1 METHVCCRHVP
12 EAVEYR
18 LHCSRDA
25 PTAPFKPGQTVHWS
39 LGEMV
44 AMWRRAAPRC
54 VGAGGA
60 VGALWLYFGRSA
72 EPDGPAGR
80 PSRDVDAGLRYVR
93 DEGCGR
99 RMSHAG
105 VRLLDGRAAMTSEKF
120 NLAKQ
125 AFQIFP
131 AALAEGR
138 VASKILR
145 GRISSSQPRGPS
157 AMTVAADESPAN
169 LNYNYCCLPGPQRKC
184 ELVLHWKQLTSIWIV
199 FFVIAGVSYHAPPV
213 MLPAIMDEFHT
224 DQYHVSWIPAVFQLM
239 KGIFTVPGGFAL
251 DIFGCTRCLRAGS
264 LVVLVCSALYP
275 MAPSLW
281 WLASLQGVYG
291 VAYNLS
297 GIAACIVFLTSW
309 FEQQRALAIAILTTA
324 FSMAGVCFPPLI
336 GSLIQHHGW
345 RMASCVGPVL
355 MVFLVLPLAFLALRD
370 GTLLRPRS
378 QRQHF
383 QVVRRPCDDS
393 EEVEVGQS
401 ALREPGPRN
410 PSSLNFLQSL
420 WLGAVWHLA
429 FLSLYQLYIIIA
441 LLNTLVLYLKTD
453 VGMSV
458 ELCGLYSSVVFQ
470 ASIAAKLLAGAAMD
484 SRQALTGMVSC
495 FVLLMGTLL
504 LLDFAKGGR
513 ALTTNHNQLMAF
525 AVIYGLGFGGS
536 YSVLS
541 AKPAKMFGKMDDFS
555 KLQGFFMLFQV
566 IGHSARR
573 HRDRCCCRDLLLE
586 PCRGPQDVLQAGVR
600 HYSDGCLPMLQQCA
614 PRKFTGADRVLAFH
628 HHVRHQR
635 AESQLGA
642 NGAEDALAGYDYRV
656 HSDYTADSASE
667 VLEWQLQS
675 LSAEEA
681 ATYQQG
687 RFLLINAWRNLSK
700 HPVQNDHLAVC
711 DAASVLESHLLV
723 NSTGTSSREKRELTS
738 ENFAELVV
746 GPTARYEVSHHHR
759 WFYFPELR
767 DTELLIFKCFDSDPK
782 AAARYVLHSAVRL
795 PGDASRARESV
806 EVRTIALASS
816 REVASWTVG
825 DSFPSRESQ
834 SGPQWH
840 RRISWHLASDVAAAN
855 AWSFDWHLTKNPW
868 EGLTSSF
875 FMILATELGDETFI
889 IAAVM
894 SMRHPKF
901 TVLCGA
907 LGALYLM
914 TVLSAFLGVVLPNLI
929 SQERVTQCATV
940 LYTFFGLRLMWV
952 GMRGEDDK
960 DEEFEEV
967 ENTLKDSASK
977 GQKSWLRRM
986 FSQFCTPV
994 FLEALMLTFLAE
1006 WGDRSQ
1012 IATISLAAHQNPI
1025 AVIVGAML
1033 GHTICTGLAVFGGEF
1048 LGKRI
1053 PQRYVAFG
1061 GGCLFIVFALLNLL
1075 GVLQ

>member
-1 METHVCCRHVP
+1 M
-12 EAVEYR
+12 
-18 LHCSRDA
+18 S
-25 PTAPFKPGQTVHWS
+25 
-39 LGEMV
+39 

-54 VGAGGA
+54 LGAGGT
-60 VGALWLYFGRSA
+60 VGALWLFFGPSA
-72 EPDGPAGR
+72 DPDGPAGR

-105 VRLLDGRAAMTSEKF
+105 VRLLDGRSAMSSEKLS
-120 NLAKQ
+120 LAKQ
-125 AFQIFP
+125 APWKGLGPSKFSGC
-131 AALAEGR
+131 AA
-138 VASKILR
+138 KILR
-145 GRISSSQPRGPS
+145 GRISSSQPRGPR

-169 LNYNYCCLPGPQRKC
+169 FSYNYCCLPGPQRKC

-239 KGIFTVPGGFAL
+239 KGIFTIPGGFAL
-251 DIFGCTRCLRAGS
+251 DIFGCARCLRAGA

-297 GIAACIVFLTSW
+297 GIAPCIVFLTSW

-324 FSMAGVCFPPLI
+324 FSMSGVCFPPLI

-345 RMASCVGPVL
+345 RMASSLGPVL

-370 GTLLRPRS
+370 GTLLRTRS

-383 QVVRRPCDDS
+383 QVVRRPGDDS
-393 EEVEVGQS
+393 EEVEDDQS
-401 ALREPGPRN
+401 TLPEPGPRN
-410 PSSLNFLQSL
+410 PSSLNFQQSL
-420 WLGAVWHLA
+420 RLGAVWHLA

-484 SRQALTGMVSC
+484 ARPALTGMVSC
-495 FVLLMGTLL
+495 FVLLIGTLL

-513 ALTTNHNQLMAF
+513 ALTANHNQLMAF

-566 IGHSARR
+566 IGGFLGTLVTGISFKSLLPVSPDDLVSA
-573 HRDRCCCRDLLLE
+573 E
-586 PCRGPQDVLQAGVR
+586 TFFSNPAEVR
-600 HYSDGCLPMLQQCA
+600 KTYYRQVCDIIQ
-614 PRKFTGADRVLAFH
+614 KVTGADRVLAFH

-635 AESQLGA
+635 AENQLGA
-642 NGAEDALAGYDYRV
+642 NGAEDMLAGYDYRV
-656 HSDYTADSASE
+656 HCDYTAESASQ
-667 VLEWQLQS
+667 VFEWQLKG

-681 ATYQQG
+681 ATYRQG

-700 HPVQNDHLAVC
+700 HPVQWQPQMPGL
-711 DAASVLESHLLV
+711 S
-723 NSTGTSSREKRELTS
+723 
-738 ENFAELVV
+738 
-746 GPTARYEVSHHHR
+746 
-759 WFYFPELR
+759 
-767 DTELLIFKCFDSDPK
+767 DSD
-782 AAARYVLHSAVRL
+782 AMMHSLQPLYA
-795 PGDASRARESV
+795 
-806 EVRTIALASS
+806 
-816 REVASWTVG
+816 
-825 DSFPSRESQ
+825 
-834 SGPQWH
+834 GP
-840 RRISWHLASDVAAAN
+840 
-855 AWSFDWHLTKNPW
+855 
-868 EGLTSSF
+868 
-875 FMILATELGDETFI
+875 
-889 IAAVM
+889 
-894 SMRHPKF
+894 
-901 TVLCGA
+901 VLCGA

-1025 AVIVGAML
+1025 AVIVGAMV

>member
-1 METHVCCRHVP
+1 
-12 EAVEYR
+12 
-18 LHCSRDA
+18 
-25 PTAPFKPGQTVHWS
+25 
-39 LGEMV
+39 
-44 AMWRRAAPRC
+44 
-54 VGAGGA
+54 
-60 VGALWLYFGRSA
+60 
-72 EPDGPAGR
+72 
-80 PSRDVDAGLRYVR
+80 
-93 DEGCGR
+93 
-99 RMSHAG
+99 
-105 VRLLDGRAAMTSEKF
+105 
-120 NLAKQ
+120 
-125 AFQIFP
+125 
-131 AALAEGR
+131 
-138 VASKILR
+138 
-145 GRISSSQPRGPS
+145 
-157 AMTVAADESPAN
+157 MTVAADESPAN
-169 LNYNYCCLPGPQRKC
+169 FSYNYCCLPGPQRKC

-239 KGIFTVPGGFAL
+239 KGIFTIPGGFAL
-251 DIFGCTRCLRAGS
+251 DIFGCARCLRAGA

-297 GIAACIVFLTSW
+297 GIAPCIVFLTSW

-324 FSMAGVCFPPLI
+324 FSMSGVCFPPLI

-345 RMASCVGPVL
+345 RMASSLGPVL

-370 GTLLRPRS
+370 GTLLRTRS

-383 QVVRRPCDDS
+383 QVVRRPGDDS
-393 EEVEVGQS
+393 EEVEDDQS
-401 ALREPGPRN
+401 TLPEPGPRN
-410 PSSLNFLQSL
+410 PSSLNFQQSL
-420 WLGAVWHLA
+420 RLGAVWHLA

-484 SRQALTGMVSC
+484 ARPALTGMVSC
-495 FVLLMGTLL
+495 FVLLIGTLL

-513 ALTTNHNQLMAF
+513 ALTANHNQLMAF

-566 IGHSARR
+566 IGGFLGTLVTGHGIWRASGLLCPFWQQKGIQLADIETKVSA
-573 HRDRCCCRDLLLE
+573 E
-586 PCRGPQDVLQAGVR
+586 TFFSNPAEVR
-600 HYSDGCLPMLQQCA
+600 KTYYRQVCDIIQ
-614 PRKFTGADRVLAFH
+614 KVTGADRVLAFH

-635 AESQLGA
+635 AENQLGA
-642 NGAEDALAGYDYRV
+642 NGAEDMLAGYDYRV
-656 HSDYTADSASE
+656 HCDYTAESASQ
-667 VLEWQLQS
+667 VFEWQLKG

-681 ATYQQG
+681 ATYRQG

-711 DAASVLESHLLV
+711 DASSVLESHLLV
-723 NSTGTSSREKRELTS
+723 EGRPSRAKQELTS
-738 ENFAELVV
+738 ENFAELVA

-759 WFYFPELR
+759 WFYFPELC
-767 DTELLIFKCFDSDPK
+767 DTELLIFTCFDSDPK
-782 AAARYVLHSAVRL
+782 AAARYVLHSA
-795 PGDASRARESV
+795 
-806 EVRTIALASS
+806 
-816 REVASWTVG
+816 
-825 DSFPSRESQ
+825 
-834 SGPQWH
+834 
-840 RRISWHLASDVAAAN
+840 SWHGVSL
-855 AWSFDWHLTKNPW
+855 DWQCGFQAMPHERENRATPRNVQIDAVKL
-868 EGLTSSF
+868 
-875 FMILATELGDETFI
+875 ILATELGDETFI

-1025 AVIVGAML
+1025 AVIVGAMV

-1075 GVLQ
+1075 G